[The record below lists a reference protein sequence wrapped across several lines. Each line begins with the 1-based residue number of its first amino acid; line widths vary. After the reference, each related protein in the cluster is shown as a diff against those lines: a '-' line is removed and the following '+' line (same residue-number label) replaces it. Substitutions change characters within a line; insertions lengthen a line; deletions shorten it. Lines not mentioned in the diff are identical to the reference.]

1 VKFLLDTSL
10 VSEFVKPTPHA
21 GVLQWLAQCDEDSLF
36 LSVLTIGELEKGI
49 AKLADS
55 RRRSRLASWVHRD
68 LVSRFGGRLLLVDLA
83 VAARWGA
90 LVGDS
95 ERRGQPLPVIDSLIA
110 ATCLV
115 YGLIVAT
122 RNQADFE
129 RCGVQ
134 CFDPWE
140 QA

>member
-10 VSEFVKPTPHA
+10 VSELVKPAPHA

-55 RRRSRLASWVHRD
+55 RRRSRLANWVHKD
-68 LVSRFGGRLLLVDLA
+68 LVSRFEGRLLLVDLA
-83 VAARWGA
+83 VAVRWGS

-95 ERRGQPLPVIDSLIA
+95 ERRGQPLYVVDGLIA

-115 YGLIVAT
+115 YGLIAAT

-140 QA
+140 QP